1 MAEQETK
8 KQSAPMRYGGQDL
21 LLIKSLFKD
30 NEPLLLALRKVFFQ
44 VELNDDDLNTLKVIT
59 SSDEAKKVLRKTY
72 FPEIDLNAPFGQVID
87 LWLTVDS
94 KDKDP
99 EQVQRALFVR
109 QRLMELI
116 MAGLARLDNPS
127 AEIKEK
133 IIDYKPNFDQC
144 DLDLYV
150 EYTARNALI
159 SHTEFQLIQL
169 MTLANQKSETLEE
182 KISRMKKNSGK

>member
-8 KQSAPMRYGGQDL
+8 KQAPMRYGEKDL
-21 LLIKSLFKD
+21 ILIKSLFKN
-30 NEPLLLALRKVFFQ
+30 NEPLLMVLRKVFLQ
-44 VELNDDDLNTLKVIT
+44 AELSEDDLNTLKVIT
-59 SSDEAKKVLRKTY
+59 SSEEVKKVLKKTY
-72 FPEIDLNAPFGQVID
+72 YPEIDLNAPFGQVID

-99 EQVQRALFVR
+99 EEVQRALYVR
-109 QRLMELI
+109 ERLMKLI
-116 MAGLARLDNPS
+116 MSGLDRLENPTS
-127 AEIKEK
+127 KISEK
-133 IIDYKPNFDQC
+133 IIDWTPNFDQG

-169 MTLANQKSETLEE
+169 FTLANQKDETIEE
-182 KISRMKKNSGK
+182 KVARMKKNSGK